1 MIDELKSEVEK
12 TFSRK
17 IVNRGDCEAL
27 AHDVYVK
34 TGAVLSY
41 NTLRRIYG
49 LAENRNARE
58 STLNQLAVY
67 CGFHSYKDFC
77 QRFSEVDIWPSWE
90 SLYVILSRN
99 DTTSLLELLRFR
111 RRRNE
116 QFTLSFTI
124 IVRELIYRKDL
135 KALLAIFRDEE
146 FNFNKLPYDEVAQI
160 GVLIGM
166 VFRNFSDF
174 ELEKQLLRESNFRD
188 IVFKIFVDYK
198 SLNGKY
204 GKWVHFLYKLEKID
218 KESRLFIH
226 CIELWRR
233 YLVNEPFNK
242 DLKQKIPTLSTGQHP
257 ILFGRIFGLKV
268 IFAENQKQK
277 KVLLQKMQKRLNA
290 QPQFANELLF
300 EPSLQCLVTRDVVLM
315 EFLMANQNIVNDI
328 KYWYHISQVAVHK
341 VFQVSVAIHA
351 KQYTKA
357 KNILSQIPF
366 HYIRHGYRE
375 FVELYSTFFNF
386 HIAKQFN
393 AKNQQELWAEHL
405 KIRNSLNYA
414 ILNKA
419 YFENYFSN

>member
-1 MIDELKSEVEK
+1 MIDNLKSEVEK

-41 NTLRRIYG
+41 NTLRRLYG

-67 CGFHSYKDFC
+67 CSFHSYKDFC
-77 QRFSEVDIWPSWE
+77 QRFSEVDFWPSWE
-90 SLYVILSRN
+90 SLYVMLSRK
-99 DTTSLLELLRFR
+99 DTTPLIELLRFR

-116 QFTLSFTI
+116 QFSLSFTI
-124 IVRELIYRKDL
+124 VVRELIYRKDL
-135 KALLAIFRDEE
+135 KALLAIFRDPE
-146 FNFNKLPYDEVAQI
+146 FKFNKLPYDEVAQI

-174 ELEKQLLRESNFRD
+174 ELEKHLLREANFRD
-188 IVFKIFVDYK
+188 LIFKIFVDYK

-204 GKWVHFLYKLEKID
+204 GKWVHFLYNLEKID
-218 KESRLFIH
+218 KESKQFIY

-233 YLVNEPFNK
+233 YLVNEPFSN
-242 DLKQKIPTLSTGQHP
+242 DLKQKIPNVSSQQHP
-257 ILFGRIFGLKV
+257 ILFGRILGLKV
-268 IFAENQKQK
+268 IFAKNQKQK
-277 KVLLQKMQKRLNA
+277 KELLQIMQKRLNA
-290 QPQFANELLF
+290 QPQLATELLF
-300 EPSLQCLVTRDVVLM
+300 EPSLQCLVTRDVRLM
-315 EFLMANQNIVNDI
+315 EFLITNQNVVNEI
-328 KYWYHISQVAVHK
+328 KYWYHISQVAIHK
-341 VFQVSVAIHA
+341 VFQVSVAIQA
-351 KQYTKA
+351 GQYLKA

-375 FVELYSTFFNF
+375 FVELFSTFFNF
-386 HIAKQFN
+386 HIAKHFISNDQ
-393 AKNQQELWAEHL
+393 KELLAEHL
-405 KIRNSLNYA
+405 KIRKSLNYA
-414 ILNKA
+414 IFDEA